1 MNLKEKFFDL
11 FNLYLEKKTSKK
23 DMSRLLK
30 KLLPYK
36 IDYDLIRLGE
46 DNDGG
51 YLIPNDLLGITK
63 NYTAGVGSLTKFE
76 RELEEKYSIKSNM
89 IDFNEIDKNILPD
102 ESSFLRKK
110 LSLISN
116 TDELSMNDWLDD
128 EVKEIIL
135 KMDIEG
141 DEYLNLASISEKN
154 LNKIRI
160 LVIEIHDL
168 RNLRNS
174 FFFKTFEKILLRL
187 SNIFYVCHLHVNNAS
202 KVKDI
207 GGYKIPDMLE
217 ITLIRKNRVKNFTG
231 EYAQLPNKLD
241 QKTVLNKDEIYLDKN
256 WYS

>member
-1 MNLKEKFFDL
+1 MNLKEKFLDL
-11 FNLYLEKKTSKK
+11 FNLYLEKKTSRQ
-23 DMSRLLK
+23 DISRLLK

-51 YLIPNDLLGITK
+51 YLIPNDLSGITK
-63 NYTAGVGSLTKFE
+63 NYTAGIGSLTKFE
-76 RELEEKYSIKSNM
+76 RDLEEKYSIKSNM
-89 IDFNEIDKNILPD
+89 IDFNEIDKNILPN

-128 EVKEIIL
+128 ELKEIIL

-160 LVIEIHDL
+160 LVIEIHGL

-174 FFFKTFEKILLRL
+174 FFFKTFEKILLKL
-187 SNIFYVCHLHVNNAS
+187 SNIFYVCHLHVNNSS

-217 ITLIRKNRVKNFTG
+217 ITLIRKDRVKNFAG
-231 EYAQLPNKLD
+231 EYVQLPHKLD

-256 WYS
+256 WYF

>member
-1 MNLKEKFFDL
+1 MNLKERFFDL
-11 FNLYLEKKTSKK
+11 FNLYLEKKTSKQ
-23 DMSRLLK
+23 DVSRLLK

-51 YLIPNDLLGITK
+51 YLIPNDLSGITK

-89 IDFNEIDKNILPD
+89 IDFNEIDQNILPN

-116 TDELSMNDWLDD
+116 IDELSINDWLDD

-174 FFFKTFEKILLRL
+174 FFFKTFEKILFRL

-202 KVKDI
+202 KVKDV

-217 ITLIRKNRVKNFTG
+217 ITLIRKDRVKNFTG
-231 EYAQLPNKLD
+231 EYTQLPHKLD

-256 WYS
+256 WYF

>member
-1 MNLKEKFFDL
+1 MNLKEKFLDL
-11 FNLYLEKKTSKK
+11 FNLYLEKKTSRQ
-23 DMSRLLK
+23 DISRLLK

-51 YLIPNDLLGITK
+51 YLIPNDLSGITK
-63 NYTAGVGSLTKFE
+63 NYTAGIGSLTKFE
-76 RELEEKYSIKSNM
+76 RDLEEKYSIKSNM
-89 IDFNEIDKNILPD
+89 IDFNEIDKNILPN

-116 TDELSMNDWLDD
+116 NNELSINDWLDD
-128 EVKEIIL
+128 ELKEIIL

-160 LVIEIHDL
+160 LVIEIHGL

-174 FFFKTFEKILLRL
+174 FFFKTFEEILLKL
-187 SNIFYVCHLHVNNAS
+187 NNIFYVCHLHINNAS
-202 KVKDI
+202 KVKDV

-217 ITLIRKNRVKNFTG
+217 ITLIRKDRVKNFTG
-231 EYAQLPNKLD
+231 EYTQLPHKLD

-256 WYS
+256 WYF

>member
-1 MNLKEKFFDL
+1 MN
-11 FNLYLEKKTSKK
+11 
-23 DMSRLLK
+23 
-30 KLLPYK
+30 
-36 IDYDLIRLGE
+36 LIRLGE

-51 YLIPNDLLGITK
+51 YLIPNDLSGITK

-76 RELEEKYSIKSNM
+76 RDLEEKYSIKSNM
-89 IDFNEIDKNILPD
+89 IDFNEIDKNILPN

-128 EVKEIIL
+128 ELKEIIL

-160 LVIEIHDL
+160 LVIEIHGL

-174 FFFKTFEKILLRL
+174 FFFKTFEKILIKL
-187 SNIFYVCHLHVNNAS
+187 SNIFYVCS
-202 KVKDI
+202 
-207 GGYKIPDMLE
+207 
-217 ITLIRKNRVKNFTG
+217 FTC
-231 EYAQLPNKLD
+231 
-241 QKTVLNKDEIYLDKN
+241 
-256 WYS
+256 